1 MMKNATLE
9 TELKSIKNEK
19 IQLKQ
24 EFDSFK
30 EAKQASFKVG

>member
-19 IQLKQ
+19 NQLKQ
-24 EFDSFK
+24 EFDSYK
-30 EAKQASFKVG
+30 EAKQTSFKVG